1 MENGKI
7 ADDQITAS
15 SEGEAYRAVN
25 GRLHYVTPQ
34 GRPFGWQ
41 PKSTS
46 CISEWLQVDLLLD
59 NYTIKGVATQGCRAR
74 TSKSVLSVTKYELE
88 YSNDSKMFYTDHRVS
103 LFRFSYKEVPMPIY
117 ISLEFHKA
125 EILFFTETSELGAS
139 ASLGDRKACFLY
151 DPPFLFSQPKQLNL
165 IPRSSRL
172 TGH

>member
-1 MENGKI
+1 MFCSCRLISFLTGGRCREALGMENGKI

-25 GRLHYVTPQ
+25 GRLHYITPQ

-59 NYTIKGVATQGCRAR
+59 NYTITGVATQGCRAR

-88 YSNDSKMFYTDHRVS
+88 YSNDSKMFYTDHRLYTGNTDEDTVVYQT
-103 LFRFSYKEVPMPIY
+103 LNTPMKARYVRF
-117 ISLEFHKA
+117 
-125 EILFFTETSELGAS
+125 
-139 ASLGDRKACFLY
+139 
-151 DPPFLFSQPKQLNL
+151 QPKFWKNGICMRVELYGK
-165 IPRSSRL
+165 IT
-172 TGH
+172 TGTSVM

>member
-59 NYTIKGVATQGCRAR
+59 NYTIKGVATQGCSR

-103 LFRFSYKEVPMPIY
+103 LFRF
-117 ISLEFHKA
+117 
-125 EILFFTETSELGAS
+125 
-139 ASLGDRKACFLY
+139 FL
-151 DPPFLFSQPKQLNL
+151 
-165 IPRSSRL
+165 
-172 TGH
+172 